1 MLIIAIL
8 ISESDGRES
17 QVTKLALKQL
27 RDLADTPVD
36 LSELEGTEPGKWDLP
51 QVHAQNTMRAIF
63 MESKL
68 AQTTFGFVES
78 GFGSAIKGFS
88 SDVYVPPLSL
98 I

>member
-8 ISESDGRES
+8 ISETDGRES

-27 RDLADTPVD
+27 LDLADTAVD

-51 QVHAQNTMRAIF
+51 QVHAQNTIRAIF

-68 AQTTFGFVES
+68 SQTTFGFVEP
-78 GFGSAIKGFS
+78 GFASAIKGFS
-88 SDVYVPPLSL
+88 SDVYVPPLAV